1 MLSLLICAVSLAAEP
16 PPPNVPVPQ
25 LPAKYKLGFPLGM
38 PQFAFDRTGL
48 GLTHAGL
55 QLGSIAGTVLT
66 TRAMVIADEEERY
79 EDAVSWRFVSAG
91 TTAVF
96 AVSYFASVL
105 MGSRDY
111 QIRKYLID
119 STSRLESGGLS
130 PKDRAQMASSWQNSR
145 AMAAYL

>member
-16 PPPNVPVPQ
+16 TDPGPPPPNVVVPP
-25 LPAKYKLGFPLGM
+25 LPAKYKLGLPVGV
-38 PQFAFDRTGL
+38 PQFAFDRRGL

-55 QLGSIAGTVLT
+55 QLGGIAGTVLA
-66 TRAMVIADEEERY
+66 TRAMITADEEERF

-96 AVSYFASVL
+96 ALSYFTSVL

-111 QIRKYLID
+111 QIRKFLIE
-119 STSRLESGGLS
+119 TSSLGPQE
-130 PKDRAQMASSWQNSR
+130 RADMAASWQDRR

>member
-1 MLSLLICAVSLAAEP
+1 MLSLIICAVSLASE
-16 PPPNVPVPQ
+16 PPPNVVVPP
-25 LPAKYKLGFPLGM
+25 LPAKYKLGLPVGM

-48 GLTHAGL
+48 GVTHAAL

-66 TRAMVIADEEERY
+66 TRAMITADEEERY
-79 EDAVSWRFVSAG
+79 DAAVNWRFASAG

-96 AVSYFASVL
+96 ALSYFTSVL

-111 QIRKYLID
+111 QIRKFLI
-119 STSRLESGGLS
+119 ESSSSLS
-130 PKDRAQMASSWQNSR
+130 PQDRAQMASSWQTSR